1 MYRFIARNRKRYS
14 VERMCKVFK
23 ISSGS
28 FYHWT
33 NDPMG
38 KVNRRNAPIK
48 KQIRKLFCD
57 FKGRYGSERMT
68 VELNSQGT
76 HISRPTVAKL
86 MKKMNLKARR
96 KRKFKLTTDSK
107 HNYRIVSN
115 KLNRNFHA
123 GRKGEI
129 WVSDITYI
137 WTRSG
142 WLYLTVILDLF
153 DRKVVGWAISRSLA
167 TKATVLPAWYMATTN
182 RPITRKLLF
191 HSDRGVQ
198 YACDDFAQLLE
209 QHPMV
214 SRSMSRKGD
223 CWDNAVAE
231 SFFKSVKAEEVYGKT
246 YHNRNEAEIAIFEY
260 IEGFYNRN
268 RRHSALGNLTITE
281 FEKLNNVA

>member
-1 MYRFIARNRKRYS
+1 
-14 VERMCKVFK
+14 
-23 ISSGS
+23 
-28 FYHWT
+28 
-33 NDPMG
+33 
-38 KVNRRNAPIK
+38 
-48 KQIRKLFCD
+48 
-57 FKGRYGSERMT
+57 
-68 VELNSQGT
+68 
-76 HISRPTVAKL
+76 
-86 MKKMNLKARR
+86 
-96 KRKFKLTTDSK
+96 
-107 HNYRIVSN
+107 
-115 KLNRNFHA
+115 
-123 GRKGEI
+123 
-129 WVSDITYI
+129 ITYV

-153 DRKVVGWAISRSLA
+153 DRKVVGWAISRNLS

-182 RPITRKLLF
+182 RPITQKLTF
-191 HSDRGVQ
+191 HSNRGVQ

-246 YHNRNEAEIAIFEY
+246 YLNSHEAEIAIFEY

-281 FEKLNNVA
+281 FEILNNVA